1 MKASIVLALAILCL
15 PAAAGAAESMRCG
28 SRLVSEGDHKAKVA
42 EICGKPTDTETRTIL
57 RAGLPRQDVRVAAGQ
72 VPSVSERELL
82 IHDRSLVE
90 VEVEVWLYNRGPS
103 RLMRE
108 VVFRDSRILAVN
120 LLGRGF

>member
-1 MKASIVLALAILCL
+1 MKALCVLSLAACVVT
-15 PAAAGAAESMRCG
+15 PRVGAEESMRCG
-28 SRLVSEGDHKAKVA
+28 SRLISEGDPQAKVA
-42 EICGKPTDTETRTIL
+42 KICGKPTQTETRTIL
-57 RAGLPRQDVRVAAGQ
+57 RAGIPRQDVRVGAQPAA
-72 VPSVSERELL
+72 SRSYDELL

-108 VVFRDSRILAVN
+108 VVFRDNRILAVN